1 MLGRSTAGLV
11 TISVPVLAALLLT
24 GCSDDSDSPAPATV
38 TVTPSSSA
46 APSAPSAAQSA
57 PQSAP
62 PAQNPATQAPAPAQ
76 TSTAAPAPTAAAEP
90 GVLPP
95 CSDAALTVTAGPVQE
110 ADTVRRVDI
119 SFTNTS
125 SAACGLVS
133 YPTADLLGAPGS
145 VLVSVAKR
153 PANAAPRLTLQPG
166 DVAGADVQSS
176 TIDGTTGEK
185 CGRTGT
191 LAVTPPGGTQQRV
204 LEVFLPICDATI
216 SAVG

>member
-11 TISVPVLAALLLT
+11 KLSVPVLAALLLA
-24 GCSDDSDSPAPATV
+24 GCSQDPADPPTSTV

-46 APSAPSAAQSA
+46 APSAPSAAQA
-57 PQSAP
+57 PVPSETP
-62 PAQNPATQAPAPAQ
+62 
-76 TSTAAPAPTAAAEP
+76 TAAPATTAAPTTATEP
-90 GVLPP
+90 GVIPP
-95 CSDAALTVTAGPVQE
+95 CSDAALAVSAGPVE
-110 ADTVRRVDI
+110 EVDTLRRVAI

-125 SAACGLVS
+125 SQVCGLVS
-133 YPTADLLGAPGS
+133 YPTADLLGGPGT
-145 VLVSVAKR
+145 VLVHVAKR

-176 TIDGTTGEK
+176 TIDSTTGEK

-191 LAVTPPGGTQQRV
+191 LAVTPPDNTQQRV
-204 LEVFLPICDATI
+204 LDVYLPICDATI